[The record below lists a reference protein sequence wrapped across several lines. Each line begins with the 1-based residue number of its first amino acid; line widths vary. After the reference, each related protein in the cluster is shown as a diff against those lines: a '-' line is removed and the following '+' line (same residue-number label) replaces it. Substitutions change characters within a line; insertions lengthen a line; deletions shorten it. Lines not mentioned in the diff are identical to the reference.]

1 MARRFDCRRVKIHHS
16 YTISELSALIGAH
29 KHTIGRWIAAGLKTT
44 DARRPL
50 LIHGAD
56 FRVFMKAREPI
67 KQRCQPGEFYCFG
80 CRAPK
85 RPALDMADYH
95 PRTALRGSLTG
106 ICPDCGRI
114 IYRATTLAKLGQI
127 RDELDV
133 AFPKAQQRIDDS
145 SSALLNVDFKQVQ
158 ET

>member
-1 MARRFDCRRVKIHHS
+1 MARRFNYRRVKIHHS

-50 LIHGAD
+50 
-56 FRVFMKAREPI
+56 
-67 KQRCQPGEFYCFG
+67 
-80 CRAPK
+80 
-85 RPALDMADYH
+85 
-95 PRTALRGSLTG
+95 
-106 ICPDCGRI
+106 
-114 IYRATTLAKLGQI
+114 
-127 RDELDV
+127 
-133 AFPKAQQRIDDS
+133 DDS